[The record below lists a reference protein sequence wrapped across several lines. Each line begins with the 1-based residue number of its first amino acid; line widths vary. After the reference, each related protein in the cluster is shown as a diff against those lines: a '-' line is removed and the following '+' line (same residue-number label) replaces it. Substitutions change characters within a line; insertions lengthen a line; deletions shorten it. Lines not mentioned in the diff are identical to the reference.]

1 MTECRGSASD
11 DNDDNDV
18 LVSEDAD
25 GGDESVSLATDRLWS
40 RPSSV
45 LN

>member
-1 MTECRGSASD
+1 MTECRGSAS
-11 DNDDNDV
+11 DDNDV

-25 GGDESVSLATDRLWS
+25 GGDESVSLATDRLIVWS